1 MLKLANYRSTLTMA
15 AAEAAAD
22 RPWSIGLRGSSCV
35 VRDERMERGAPMSAA
50 VVEGTDADDAKSNEM
65 LTPRRF
71 GGFCSQKSFSTD
83 IFILSQR
90 H

>member
-1 MLKLANYRSTLTMA
+1 MA

-22 RPWSIGLRGSSCV
+22 RPWSNDSKGSSCV
-35 VRDERMERGAPMSAA
+35 MKDERMERGAPMSAA

-71 GGFCSQKSFSTD
+71 GGFCSRKSFSTI
-83 IFILSQR
+83 IFILCQR

>member
-1 MLKLANYRSTLTMA
+1 M
-15 AAEAAAD
+15 
-22 RPWSIGLRGSSCV
+22 
-35 VRDERMERGAPMSAA
+35 VRDERMERGALMSAA

-71 GGFCSQKSFSTD
+71 GGFCSRKSFSTD